1 MKRICFL
8 AIAALFS
15 VTIFAQTNDPNV
27 ASQSDPDEIAAIVL
41 AQNGHSPAYG
51 MSFIEK
57 QLHSMGDAVAVGVIQ
72 YLGERKTTVSEDVVS
87 PDEMK
92 MILLIVRKSF
102 EEPALIKPEK
112 NRSPRATLVLL
123 KYLGALPPA
132 NAVRD
137 DLERTTRFAEHLR
150 LSASAPTTP

>member
-8 AIAALFS
+8 TIAALS
-15 VTIFAQTNDPNV
+15 CVNIFAQTNDSNV
-27 ASQSDPDEIAAIVL
+27 ARQSDPDEIVAIVL

-51 MSFIEK
+51 LSFIEK
-57 QLHSMGDAVAVGVIQ
+57 QIHGMGDAVAVGVIQ
-72 YLGERKTTVSEDVVS
+72 YLGGRKTTVSEDVVS

-92 MILLIVRKSF
+92 MILFIARKSF
-102 EEPALIKPEK
+102 EAPALITLEK

-123 KYLGALPPA
+123 EYLGTLPAA

-137 DLERTTRFAEHLR
+137 DLERTTRLAEQIR
-150 LSASAPTTP
+150 LSASTQ